1 MSVTEKGEIIF
12 EVLGKVDNIY
22 RAQYREAAALL
33 DDLIK
38 ELEQYKA
45 ITEAAKFLVKVKR
58 HKDTQ
63 PAQYQASM
71 PTAWRKLEEAL
82 KNHGELEGL

>member
-38 ELEQYKA
+38 ELEQQKT

-58 HKDTQ
+58 CKDTQ
-63 PAQYQASM
+63 VAQYQASW
-71 PTAWRKLEEAL
+71 PIALRKIEEAVDNL
-82 KNHGELEGL
+82 GEDNE

>member
-45 ITEAAKFLVKVKR
+45 VVDAAKVFDEVVAWE
-58 HKDTQ
+58 
-63 PAQYQASM
+63 AQGNSDWPEMAG
-71 PTAWRKLEEAL
+71 LHEAL
-82 KNHGELEGL
+82 SNLKEKG

>member
-1 MSVTEKGEIIF
+1 MSVIEEAKNWVFWNEGVANSNGVRAV
-12 EVLGKVDNIY
+12 EVVNS
-22 RAQYREAAALL
+22 
-33 DDLIK
+33 LIK
-38 ELEQYKA
+38 ELEKHKA

-58 HKDTQ
+58 YKDTQ

-82 KNHGELEGL
+82 KNHGAT